1 MSEQTA
7 PDPGIGT
14 SGATDSDAPALRF
27 QMLGATRVTLNG
39 SAVNLGGPQQRA
51 VLALL
56 LINADSPVPVAHIAD
71 ALWGERPPPGSA
83 TTIQTYVFHLRE
95 ALEPDRP
102 RGAPA
107 RVLVRELGGYRLI
120 TRNAVMDTREFEDL
134 ARSGVACVRNGT
146 HEQALRELD
155 AALDLWRGHVL
166 ADVSELEAVAPVAA
180 RLNELRLTATEARMD
195 ALLALGRH
203 SLVVGELDEL
213 IAANPLRERLHAQ
226 QMLALYRCGR
236 QADALAAYRHLR
248 QVLDEEI
255 GVDPSPPLS
264 ELHQAILT
272 HDASLT
278 DGVTADATPVG
289 APGRVS
295 SNAPAVKRRPT
306 QWRVLIASAAA
317 LIVVAGAGV
326 AVVATH
332 GQRSSLGALPPNSVG
347 LIHTDGSLHDAVPVG
362 QSPTAIT
369 FAAGSLW
376 VANGGTNTVMR
387 IDPRAQIVVRE
398 VAVGADPVAIAA
410 TGSDV
415 WVVNASDGTVDRINT
430 NVNRVVGKPIK
441 VGNQPGAI
449 AAGPSGVWV
458 ANTGDDTVQHIDP
471 DSSEADPAIAVGGG
485 PDGVLAA
492 DADSVWVA
500 NGLDGTVSHL
510 DVRTGAV
517 RPPIHVGTGP
527 TGLTFMDGAVW
538 VTNSLEQSVSRI
550 DPALGTVDTIPD
562 VGDGPT
568 AAAGDGRFLWV
579 AASHSATVAR
589 IEPKSRSVRRIGI
602 GASPT
607 AITTVGSSVY
617 VASRAFAA
625 AGHFGGTL
633 TVGNNMLPGTTYGI
647 DPANLYYYWTTA
659 AERFVYDG
667 LITYRAADGAAGYT
681 LVPDLAARM
690 PDVSQDGK
698 TYTFTVRPGIHYST
712 GRIVQPQDFARGFRR
727 VFTVGGGGNPGLFSG
742 VVGATGCLAHPAA
755 CDLSRGVIADDA
767 HQRLTIHLVAPD
779 SDFLH
784 KLTYFVVPTP
794 PGTSPKQVT
803 TPLPGTGPYQIKAAF
818 TRPNPVDRHPEVVFD
833 TLVRNRYF
841 RQWSFAAQPP
851 GYPDVIKFH
860 EYSDAEK
867 ATNDVQAGTIDI
879 TRIPDGDTAKL
890 VHVIARLQL
899 RNPDRLHAVAL
910 PGAWWEW
917 LNTQVPP
924 FDNQLARQAVN
935 YAIDREQ
942 VIKDVFGPG
951 VVRPSCQILPANFP
965 SFEWYCP
972 YTRAGPD
979 PYNGPDL
986 AKARRLVK
994 QSGTNGTPVTVYG
1007 VIGGAS
1013 DRALLADFA
1022 QALRDIG
1029 YRVSTRTVPD
1039 NDASY
1044 ASLSDP
1050 RHGVQIWGKDG
1061 WIADYPSADT
1071 FYDPLISC
1079 RVKNMRAAGFCNR
1092 HIDDLATVARVTAL
1106 TDPNKSRRLW
1116 KEIDRLV
1123 TDQAPWVT
1131 LGSEL
1136 FFHFTGSRVGN
1147 YQSTPFNP
1155 LYDQLWVK

>member
-1 MSEQTA
+1 MSEQ
-7 PDPGIGT
+7 GGHERNIRT
-14 SGATDSDAPALRF
+14 SATNSDVDGLRF
-27 QMLGATRVTLNG
+27 EMLGAIRATLNG

-56 LINADSPVPVAHIAD
+56 LIDPDSPVPVAHIAD

-107 RVLVRELGGYRLI
+107 QVIVSDRGGYRLN
-120 TRNAVMDTREFEDL
+120 TRNAAVDAREFEDL
-134 ARSGVACVRNGT
+134 ARSGVACVRNGA

-155 AALDLWRGHVL
+155 AALGLWRGHVL
-166 ADVSELEAVAPVAA
+166 ADVVELDAVDPVAA
-180 RLNELRLTATEARMD
+180 RLNELRLAANEARID

-248 QVLDEEI
+248 QVLDDEI
-255 GVDPSPPLS
+255 GVEPSPPLR

-272 HDASLT
+272 HDRSLT
-278 DGVTADATPVG
+278 DGVMVEAIPAG
-289 APGRVS
+289 ARGGVS
-295 SNAPAVKRRPT
+295 PNAPAVKRHLARR
-306 QWRVLIASAAA
+306 RVLIASVATVIVAA
-317 LIVVAGAGV
+317 GTGV

-332 GQRSSLGALPPNSVG
+332 GQRSSLSALPPNSVG
-347 LIHTDGSLHDAVPVG
+347 VIHTDGSLHDAVVVG

-387 IDPRAQIVVRE
+387 IDPRAHIVVRE
-398 VAVGADPVAIAA
+398 VEVGTDPVAIAA

-449 AAGPSGVWV
+449 AAGPNGVWV
-458 ANTGDDTVQHIDP
+458 ANTGDDTVQRIDP
-471 DSSEADPAIAVGGG
+471 DSSKADPAIAVGGG

-500 NGLDGTVSHL
+500 NGLDATVSQL
-510 DVRTGAV
+510 DVRTGTV
-517 RPPIHVGTGP
+517 RAPIHVGTGP
-527 TGLTFMDGAVW
+527 AGLTFMDGAVW

-550 DPALGTVDTIPD
+550 DAVLGTVDTIRD

-568 AAAGDGRFLWV
+568 ATAGDGRFLWV

-589 IEPKSRSVRRIGI
+589 IEPKSRNVRRFGI

-625 AGHFGGTL
+625 AGHIGGTL
-633 TVGNNMLPGTTYGI
+633 IVGNDKLPGTTYGI

-667 LITYRAADGAAGYT
+667 LLAYRAADGAAGYT

-690 PDVSQDGK
+690 PVVSQDGK
-698 TYTFTVRPGIHYST
+698 TYTFTVRPGIRYST

-727 VFTVGGGGNPGLFSG
+727 IFTVDPTGNPGLFSG
-742 VVGATGCLAHPAA
+742 VVGATRCLARPAA
-755 CDLSRGVIADDA
+755 CDLRGGVMADDA
-767 HQRLTIHLVAPD
+767 HQRLTIKLVAPD

-784 KLTYFVVPTP
+784 KLTYFVVPAP
-794 PGTSPKQVT
+794 PGTPSKQLT
-803 TPLPGTGPYQIKAAF
+803 TPLPGTGPYQIKAALK
-818 TRPNPVDRHPEVVFD
+818 RRNPVDRHLEVVFD

-851 GYPDVIKFH
+851 GYPDVIKFR

-867 ATNDVQAGTIDI
+867 AADAVQAGTIDI
-879 TRIPDGDTAKL
+879 GRIPDLDTAKL
-890 VHVIARLQL
+890 AHVIAGLQL
-899 RNPDRLHAVAL
+899 RYPDRVHAVPL

-935 YAIDREQ
+935 YAIDRQ
-942 VIKDVFGPG
+942 KVINDVFGPG
-951 VVRPSCQILPANFP
+951 VVRPTCQVLPANFP

-972 YTRAGPD
+972 YTRAGPK

-994 QSGTNGTPVTVYG
+994 QSGTSGTSVTVYG
-1007 VIGGAS
+1007 VIDGPS

-1022 QALRDIG
+1022 KALRDIG
-1029 YRVSTRTVPD
+1029 YRVSIRAVPD
-1039 NDASY
+1039 TDASY
-1044 ASLSDP
+1044 ALVSDP
-1050 RHGVQIWGKDG
+1050 GHGVQISSKEG

-1071 FYDPLISC
+1071 FYDPLVSC
-1079 RVKNMRAAGFCNR
+1079 RVKNVKASGFCNKN
-1092 HIDDLATVARVTAL
+1092 IDDLAAVARVTAL

-1116 KEIDRLV
+1116 KKIDKLV
-1123 TDQAPWVT
+1123 TDQAPWVA

>member
-1 MSEQTA
+1 MSEQAGPERDIRMSVTN
-7 PDPGIGT
+7 
-14 SGATDSDAPALRF
+14 SDADGLRF
-27 QMLGATRVTLNG
+27 EMLGAIRVKLHG
-39 SAVNLGGPQQRA
+39 STVSLGGPQQRA

-56 LINADSPVPVAHIAD
+56 LIDRDTPVPIAQIAD
-71 ALWGERPPPGSA
+71 ALWGARPPPGSA

-95 ALEPDRP
+95 AIEPDRQ

-107 RVLVRELGGYRLI
+107 QVLVSERGGYRLN
-120 TRNAVMDTREFEDL
+120 TRNAAVDTREFEDL
-134 ARSGVACVRNGT
+134 ARSGVECASNGV

-155 AALDLWRGHVL
+155 AALRLWRGQVL
-166 ADVSELEAVAPVAA
+166 ADVGELEAVAPVAA
-180 RLNELRLTATEARMD
+180 RLNELRLTAIEARID
-195 ALLALGRH
+195 VLLALGRH

-236 QADALAAYRHLR
+236 QADALAVYRQLR
-248 QVLDEEI
+248 QVLDDEI
-255 GVDPSPPLS
+255 GVEPAPPLR

-272 HDASLT
+272 HDPSLT
-278 DGVTADATPVG
+278 DGAAGDAIAAG
-289 APGRVS
+289 APGGVS
-295 SNAPAVKRRPT
+295 PNAPAANLHPTRR
-306 QWRVLIASAAA
+306 RALIATAAA
-317 LIVVAGAGV
+317 VIVAGATAF

-332 GQRSSLGALPPNSVG
+332 GQRSSLSALPPNSVG

-369 FAAGSLW
+369 SAAGSLW

-387 IDPRAQIVVRE
+387 IDPRAHVVVRE
-398 VAVGADPVAIAA
+398 VEVGVDPVAIAA

-449 AAGPSGVWV
+449 AAGPSGIWV
-458 ANTGDDTVQHIDP
+458 ANTGDDTVQRIDP
-471 DSSEADPAIAVGGG
+471 VSGAADPAIAVGGD

-500 NGLDGTVSHL
+500 NGLDGTVSRL
-510 DVRTGAV
+510 DVHTGSV
-517 RPPIHVGTGP
+517 RAPIHVGTGP
-527 TGLTFMDGAVW
+527 TGLAFMDGAVW

-550 DPALGTVDTIPD
+550 DPGLGAVDTIRD

-568 AAAGDGRFLWV
+568 AVVGDGRFLWV
-579 AASHSATVAR
+579 ATAHSATVAR
-589 IEPKSRSVRRIGI
+589 IEPKSRNVRRFGI
-602 GASPT
+602 GAAPT

-617 VASRAFAA
+617 VASQAFAA
-625 AGHFGGTL
+625 ASHVGGTL
-633 TVGNNMLPGTTYGI
+633 TVGTDKLPGTQFGI

-667 LITYRAADGAAGYT
+667 LIAYRAADGTAGYT
-681 LVPDLAARM
+681 LVPDLAARL
-690 PDVSQDGK
+690 PDRSQDGK
-698 TYTFTVRPGIHYST
+698 TYTFTLRSGIRYST

-727 VFTVGGGGNPGLFSG
+727 VFTVARTGNPYLLGG
-742 VVGATGCLAHPAA
+742 VVGASRCLAHPAA

-779 SDFLH
+779 SDFLA
-784 KLTYFVVPTP
+784 KLTYGVVPTP
-794 PGTSPKQVT
+794 AGTPPTQLT
-803 TPLPGTGPYQIKAAF
+803 TPLPGTGPYQIKGAL
-818 TRPNPVDRHPEVVFD
+818 TRRNPVDRHPEVVFD
-833 TLVRNRYF
+833 TLVKNQSF
-841 RQWSFAAQPP
+841 HQWSFAAQPA
-851 GYPDVIKFH
+851 GYPDVIKFR

-867 ATNDVQAGTIDI
+867 AADAVRAGTIDVA
-879 TRIPDGDTAKL
+879 RIPDLDTAKL
-890 VHVIARLQL
+890 AHVIATLQL
-899 RNPDRLHAVAL
+899 GYPDRVHAL
-910 PGAWWEW
+910 TRPGAWWER
-917 LNTQVPP
+917 LNTRVPP

-935 YAIDREQ
+935 YAIDREK

-951 VVRPSCQILPANFP
+951 LVRPTCQALPANFP

-972 YTRAGPD
+972 YTRAGPN

-986 AKARRLVK
+986 AKARRLVM
-994 QSGTNGTPVTVYG
+994 QSGTSGTSVTVYG
-1007 VIGGAS
+1007 IMSGAA

-1022 QALRDIG
+1022 KALHDIG
-1029 YRVSTRTVPD
+1029 YKVSTRAIPE
-1039 NDASY
+1039 NDASF
-1044 ASLSDP
+1044 ALVGDP
-1050 RHGVQIWGKDG
+1050 RHGVQISGKDG

-1071 FYDPLISC
+1071 FYDPLLSC
-1079 RVKNMRAAGFCNR
+1079 RVKNTEPSGFCNK

-1116 KEIDRLV
+1116 KKIDKLV
-1123 TDQAPWVT
+1123 TDQAPWVV
-1131 LGSEL
+1131 LGSQQN
-1136 FFHFTGSRVGN
+1136 FHFTASRVGN

-1155 LYDQLWVK
+1155 LFDQLWVK

>member
-1 MSEQTA
+1 MSERTE
-7 PDPGIGT
+7 PGPGIRT
-14 SGATDSDAPALRF
+14 SGVTGSDAPGLRF
-27 QMLGATRVTLNG
+27 EMLGAIRATLNG

-56 LINADSPVPVAHIAD
+56 LLDGASPVPVARIAD
-71 ALWGERPPPGSA
+71 ALWGERPPPGSSA
-83 TTIQTYVFHLRE
+83 TIQTYVFHLRE

-102 RGAPA
+102 KGTPA
-107 RVLVRELGGYRLI
+107 QVLVSERGGYRLEMG
-120 TRNAVMDTREFEDL
+120 NAALDTREFEDL
-134 ARSGVACVRNGT
+134 ARSGVGCVRNGA
-146 HEQALRELD
+146 HEHALRELD
-155 AALDLWRGHVL
+155 AALDLWRGPVL
-166 ADVSELEAVAPVAA
+166 ADVVELEAVAPVAA
-180 RLNELRLTATEARMD
+180 RLNELRLTAVEARMD

-248 QVLDEEI
+248 QVLDDEI
-255 GVDPSPPLS
+255 GVEPAPPLT

-272 HDASLT
+272 HDRSLT
-278 DGVTADATPVG
+278 DGVTADAKPEG
-289 APGRVS
+289 APGGVS
-295 SNAPAVKRRPT
+295 PGPPAVKRHPT
-306 QWRVLIASAAA
+306 QRRVLVASAAA
-317 LIVVAGAGV
+317 VIVAGGTGV

-332 GQRSSLGALPPNSVG
+332 GQRSGLSALPPNSVG
-347 LIHTDGSLHDAVPVG
+347 LIGSDGSLHDAVPVG

-387 IDPRAQIVVRE
+387 IDPRAHIVVRE
-398 VAVGADPVAIAA
+398 VTVGADPVAIAA

-471 DSSEADPAIAVGGG
+471 DLSEADPAIPVGGG

-510 DVRTGAV
+510 DVRTRTV
-517 RPPIHVGTGP
+517 RAPIHVGTGP

-550 DPALGTVDTIPD
+550 DPGFGAVDTIRD

-568 AAAGDGRFLWV
+568 AVAGDGRFLWV

-589 IEPKSRSVRRIGI
+589 IEPKSRNVRRFGI

-607 AITTVGSSVY
+607 AITTVGSSIY

-625 AGHFGGTL
+625 AGHVGGTL
-633 TVGNNMLPGTTYGI
+633 TAGVDMLPGTLSGI
-647 DPANLYYYWTTA
+647 DPANLYYYWTAA

-667 LITYRAADGAAGYT
+667 LITYRAANGAAGYT

-690 PDVSQDGK
+690 PEVSQDGK
-698 TYTFTVRPGIHYST
+698 TYTFVVRRGIRYST
-712 GRIVQPQDFARGFRR
+712 GRIVQAQDFARGFRR
-727 VFTVGGGGNPGLFSG
+727 VFTVGGAGNPALFRG

-755 CDLSRGVIADDA
+755 CDLSRGVIADDT

-779 SDFLH
+779 SDFVH

-794 PGTSPKQVT
+794 PRTSPKQPT

-818 TRPNPVDRHPEVVFD
+818 TRRNPVDRHPEVVFD

-841 RQWSFAAQPP
+841 RQWSFAAQPA
-851 GYPDVIKFH
+851 GYPDVIKFR
-860 EYSDAEK
+860 EYRDAEK
-867 ATNDVQAGTIDI
+867 AANAVQAGTIDI
-879 TRIPDGDTAKL
+879 GRIPDRDTAKL
-890 VHVIARLQL
+890 AHVIARLQL
-899 RNPDRLHAVAL
+899 RYPDRLHAVTP
-910 PGAWWEW
+910 PGAWFEW
-917 LNTQVPP
+917 LNTRVPP

-951 VVRPSCQILPANFP
+951 VVRPSCQMLPPNFP
-965 SFEWYCP
+965 SFEWHCP
-972 YTRAGPD
+972 YTRAGPN

-994 QSGTNGTPVTVYG
+994 QSGTSGTLVTVYG
-1007 VIGGAS
+1007 IIGGPS

-1022 QALRDIG
+1022 RTLRDIG
-1029 YRVSTRTVPD
+1029 YRVSTRTVPE

-1044 ASLSDP
+1044 ASLADP

-1079 RVKNMRAAGFCNR
+1079 RVRNRTGGFCNKY
-1092 HIDDLATVARVTAL
+1092 IDDLATVARVAAL

-1116 KEIDRLV
+1116 KKIDKLV

-1136 FFHFTGSRVGN
+1136 FFEFTSSRVGN
-1147 YQSTPFNP
+1147 YQSTPVNP
-1155 LYDQLWVK
+1155 LYDQLWIK

>member
-1 MSEQTA
+1 M
-7 PDPGIGT
+7 
-14 SGATDSDAPALRF
+14 SGANGSGAPALRF
-27 QMLGATRVTLNG
+27 QMLGAIRATLNG

-56 LINADSPVPVAHIAD
+56 LIDPDTPVPIARIAD

-95 ALEPDRP
+95 ALEPDRS

-107 RVLVRELGGYRLI
+107 QVLVKERGGYRLD
-120 TRNAVMDTREFEDL
+120 TRNASVDTREFEDL
-134 ARSGVACVRNGT
+134 ARSGVECVRNGL

-155 AALDLWRGHVL
+155 AALGLWRGNVL
-166 ADVSELEAVAPVAA
+166 ADVAELEAVTPIAA
-180 RLNELRLTATEARMD
+180 RLTEMRLSAIEARMD
-195 ALLALGRH
+195 ALLALGRA

-226 QMLALYRCGR
+226 RMLALYRCGR

-248 QVLDEEI
+248 QVLDDEI
-255 GVDPSPPLS
+255 GVEPAPPLR
-264 ELHQAILT
+264 ELHQAILN
-272 HDASLT
+272 HDPSLA
-278 DGVTADATPVG
+278 DGVTSDAKPAG
-289 APGRVS
+289 APGGPD
-295 SNAPAVKRRPT
+295 APAVKRRRMAR
-306 QWRVLIASAAA
+306 RVWIASAAA
-317 LIVVAGAGV
+317 AIVAVATGV
-326 AVVATH
+326 AVVTTH
-332 GQRSSLGALPPNSVG
+332 SQRSSLSALPANSVG

-376 VANGGTNTVMR
+376 VANGETNTVMR
-387 IDPRAQIVVRE
+387 IDPRAHIVVRE
-398 VAVGADPVAIAA
+398 VQVGADPVAIAA

-471 DSSEADPAIAVGGG
+471 DSSEADRAIGVGGG
-485 PDGVLAA
+485 PDGVLSA

-517 RPPIHVGTGP
+517 QAPIQVGAGP
-527 TGLTFMDGAVW
+527 AGLTFMDGAVW
-538 VTNSLEQSVSRI
+538 VTNGLEQSVSRI
-550 DPALGTVDTIPD
+550 DPEVGAVDTIRD
-562 VGDGPT
+562 VGDGPA

-579 AASHSATVAR
+579 AASHSGTVAR
-589 IEPKSRSVRRIGI
+589 IEPKSRNVRRFGI

-607 AITTVGSSVY
+607 ALTTVGSSVY

-625 AGHFGGTL
+625 AGHVGGTL
-633 TVGNNMLPGTTYGI
+633 TVGNDKLPGTSYGI
-647 DPANLYYYWTTA
+647 DPANLYYYWTSA

-667 LITYRAADGAAGYT
+667 LIAYRAADGAAGYT

-690 PDVSQDGK
+690 PVVSQDGK
-698 TYTFTVRPGIHYST
+698 TYTFTVRSGIRYST
-712 GRIVQPQDFARGFRR
+712 GRIVRPQDFARGFRR
-727 VFTVGGGGNPGLFSG
+727 VFTVDRTGNAELLGG
-742 VVGATGCLAHPAA
+742 VVGATRCLAHAA
-755 CDLSRGVIADDA
+755 SCDLSRGVIADDA
-767 HQRLTIHLVAPD
+767 HQRVTIHLVAPD

-784 KLTYFVVPTP
+784 KLAYFVVPAP
-794 PGTSPKQVT
+794 PGTSPKQLT

-818 TRPNPVDRHPEVVFD
+818 TRRNPVDRHPEVVFD

-841 RQWSFAAQPP
+841 WQWSFAAQPA
-851 GYPDVIKFH
+851 GYPDVIKFR

-867 ATNDVQAGTIDI
+867 AANDVQAGAIDI
-879 TRIPDGDTAKL
+879 GRIPDLDTAKL
-890 VHVIARLQL
+890 AHVVARLQL
-899 RNPDRLHAVAL
+899 RYPDRVHAVPL

-924 FDNQLARQAVN
+924 FDNQLARQAIN
-935 YAIDREQ
+935 YAIDREK
-942 VIKDVFGPG
+942 VVKDVFGPG
-951 VVRPSCQILPANFP
+951 VVRPTCQVLPANFP

-972 YTRAGPD
+972 YTRAGPN

-994 QSGTNGTPVTVYG
+994 QSGTSGTSVTVYAI
-1007 VIGGAS
+1007 VGGPS

-1029 YRVSTRTVPD
+1029 YRVSTRGVPN

-1050 RHGVQIWGKDG
+1050 RHRVQIWGKDG

-1079 RVKNMRAAGFCNR
+1079 RIKNVSPSGFCNR
-1092 HIDDLATVARVTAL
+1092 YIDDLAAVARVTAL
-1106 TDPNKSRRLW
+1106 TDPYKSRQLW
-1116 KEIDRLV
+1116 KKIDKLV
-1123 TDQAPWVT
+1123 TDQAPWVA

-1136 FFHFTGSRVGN
+1136 FFHFSGSRVGN